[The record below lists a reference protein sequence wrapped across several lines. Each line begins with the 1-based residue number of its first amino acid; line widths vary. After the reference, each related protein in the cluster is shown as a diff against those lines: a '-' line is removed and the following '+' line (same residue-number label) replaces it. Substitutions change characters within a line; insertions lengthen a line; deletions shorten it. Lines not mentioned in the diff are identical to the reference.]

1 MAHVIRRAICK
12 NLAIE
17 NDDPVVGIQG
27 LSPVM
32 AADEERVA
40 SFGQTSHQAKKLLPC
55 GWVDGAAGLIQ
66 QQDRSLL
73 HQGSGQQRP
82 LLLTTGKA
90 VETTA
95 GQLVQSNLLQNSI
108 R

>member
-1 MAHVIRRAICK
+1 
-12 NLAIE
+12 
-17 NDDPVVGIQG
+17 
-27 LSPVM
+27 M

-40 SFGQTSHQAKKLLPC
+40 GFGQTC
-55 GWVDGAAGLIQ
+55 GRPEVAPVRAGSMALQ
-66 QQDRSLL
+66 GSSSRGSGLL

-90 VETTA
+90 DQTTA

-108 R
+108 